1 MAKDIYHRVV
11 KEALIKDGW
20 SITHDPYFINRLN
33 KKAFEVDLGGEK
45 IIGAE
50 RGVEKIAVE
59 IKSFLGTSLTY
70 DFHAAFGQYSV
81 YRFFMSDKDAERNLF
96 LAVTE
101 EVFDAFFSD
110 IEIEKICAHF
120 NVEIII
126 FDTSKI
132 EIVKWIKR

>member
-1 MAKDIYHRVV
+1 MAKNIYHRVV

-70 DFHAAFGQYSV
+70 DFHAAFGHYSV

-96 LAVTE
+96 LAVT
-101 EVFDAFFSD
+101 
-110 IEIEKICAHF
+110 
-120 NVEIII
+120 
-126 FDTSKI
+126 
-132 EIVKWIKR
+132 